1 MTLPLMLGDRLIL
14 MVLYPR
20 PLIIFPIFASNLAS
34 LNSCRGDLF
43 WGSSEGLFWSIQD
56 ICIAYS
62 GGSFEGLI
70 LSIQD
75 VWMAYARIGVAKRQF
90 KLHFSNNCNFQL
102 DELKMESKTIIVIL
116 EPPSLSLH
124 YRTQFALI
132 QICQDCSTLPLISF
146 TSKYFRYI
154 CRSRNEH
161 FSISLFNLHAFVKQ
175 QGERDE
181 LYPF

>member
-1 MTLPLMLGDRLIL
+1 MTDIWAIFPENIFTKTLWYEWKSDGGVMTLPLMLGDRWIL

-102 DELKMESKTIIVIL
+102 DELKMESGNHYCHSWAPIFVIALSDSFCIV
-116 EPPSLSLH
+116 SDLS
-124 YRTQFALI
+124 R
-132 QICQDCSTLPLISF
+132 
-146 TSKYFRYI
+146 
-154 CRSRNEH
+154 
-161 FSISLFNLHAFVKQ
+161 LFNLAPHFIHIQ
-175 QGERDE
+175 IFQIY
-181 LYPF
+181 L